1 MDAARAKFGVS
12 PSPEEREKR
21 QKNLVLPNILTLALS
36 ITMVVIGF
44 QVTEDSFYRGE
55 M

>member
-1 MDAARAKFGVS
+1 
-12 PSPEEREKR
+12 
-21 QKNLVLPNILTLALS
+21 LTLALS

-55 M
+55 MWPPG